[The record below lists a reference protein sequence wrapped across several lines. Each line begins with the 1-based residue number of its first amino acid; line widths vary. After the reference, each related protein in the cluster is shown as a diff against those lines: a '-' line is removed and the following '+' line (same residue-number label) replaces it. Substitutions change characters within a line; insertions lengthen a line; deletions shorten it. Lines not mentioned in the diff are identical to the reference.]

1 MMKRLSI
8 PLLIILVFVLVGCG
22 ALGGDDATQA
32 ADEGSA
38 AGAAPTATSTPLAL
52 APTLAGDTA
61 PTPTQAV
68 DEPENGDGEG
78 ESPAEEPSGGP
89 TPLPE
94 PTQIGA
100 PTATPEDSEE
110 EEAEGEATEAPVV
123 NTGSTGPGI
132 TIAPQLGEPLDV
144 VVVNGSGFEPNEEV
158 TFHWGKPNGKTGPEY
173 WSMETDDNGNFQVGL
188 KVLPADR
195 WPGGP
200 PEERDLLQLRVFAE
214 SLGEDYYFANFTYIP
229 RVNSIT
235 SLVQTYTNDEYGY
248 SISIPNLWTWSWV
261 EDDTTDVR
269 FDSPNAGTGFVRVEA
284 GTNVSG
290 LISTVMAQE
299 FSGQNYTTRSI
310 SAGKYPGTEA
320 LLDSGRVVQFIPSDG
335 QTYILSFINDN
346 GKYDTNIHGSFTL
359 N

>member
-1 MMKRLSI
+1 MMMKRLSI
-8 PLLIILVFVLVGCG
+8 LLLITLVFALVGCG
-22 ALGGDDATQA
+22 ILGGDDATQA
-32 ADEGSA
+32 ADDQA
-38 AGAAPTATSTPLAL
+38 ADIALTATSTPLAL
-52 APTLAGDTA
+52 APTLAGT
-61 PTPTQAV
+61 TPESPPQAAG
-68 DEPENGDGEG
+68 ESENGDSAGGSDVG
-78 ESPAEEPSGGP
+78 ESSGGP

-100 PTATPEDSEE
+100 PTAAPEGSGD
-110 EEAEGEATEAPVV
+110 EAAADNGEAPVV

-158 TFHWGKPNGKTGPEY
+158 TFHWGAPSGNTGPEY
-173 WSMETDDNGNFQVGL
+173 WSMETDANGNFQIGL
-188 KVLPADR
+188 KVPPADR
-195 WPGGP
+195 WPGAP

-214 SLGEDYYFANFTYIP
+214 SLDENYYFANFTYIP

-235 SLVQTYTNDEYGY
+235 SLVQTYTNDEFGY

-290 LISTVMAQE
+290 LISSVMGQE
-299 FSGQNYTTRSI
+299 FSGQTYTTRSI
-310 SAGKYPGTEA
+310 SVGKYPGTEA
-320 LLDSGRVVQFIPSDG
+320 LLDGGRVVQFIPSDG

-346 GKYDTNIHGSFTL
+346 GAYDTNIHGSFTL